1 MEVRVTFTYLN
12 RSFQTKC
19 KENDG
24 MDEMFEKFV
33 KELNDGS
40 EKEHYIYYYENNKL
54 GHESTIKNNKYL
66 SHKNELNISVQKKL
80 RIIKCPKCKCND
92 CIINLNNYIASF
104 YGCKNN
110 HSDSQVYDQYI
121 NSQKID
127 SDEIRCNEPNCQN
140 TQQNYSNGFYKC
152 LDCTE
157 LTGHSK
163 YYCKDHYDQHDK
175 EGHKIVKY
183 DKKNYFCE
191 KHFNE
196 FTKYCFT
203 DNQNLCEKCE
213 NEHKNHKIAKY
224 HDMISNKEKEKLK
237 ESLKIMEKNVS
248 NLKTIID
255 DIKYRLDGTLRIFK
269 RYLYIANDIIGKYE
283 LFNKELKNHR
293 ILKSLWNLKFSN
305 NSMNDN
311 LTKIIKEKNLIQKVN
326 KIIDIYEQKEK
337 NYKDNKNEI
346 FDYKKGD
353 NEWWEEI
360 NKEGEKEKEKVN
372 ERIGEKQLK
381 KNKTKNPKK

>member
-1 MEVRVTFTYLN
+1 
-12 RSFQTKC
+12 
-19 KENDG
+19 
-24 MDEMFEKFV
+24 MF
-33 KELNDGS
+33 
-40 EKEHYIYYYENNKL
+40 
-54 GHESTIKNNKYL
+54 
-66 SHKNELNISVQKKL
+66 
-80 RIIKCPKCKCND
+80 
-92 CIINLNNYIASF
+92 
-104 YGCKNN
+104 
-110 HSDSQVYDQYI
+110 
-121 NSQKID
+121 
-127 SDEIRCNEPNCQN
+127 
-140 TQQNYSNGFYKC
+140 
-152 LDCTE
+152 
-157 LTGHSK
+157 
-163 YYCKDHYDQHDK
+163 
-175 EGHKIVKY
+175 
-183 DKKNYFCE
+183 
-191 KHFNE
+191 
-196 FTKYCFT
+196 
-203 DNQNLCEKCE
+203 
-213 NEHKNHKIAKY
+213 
-224 HDMISNKEKEKLK
+224 
-237 ESLKIMEKNVS
+237 
-248 NLKTIID
+248 LKTIID